1 MAMDTAMEDMDT
13 MDMAMARGR
22 LRPMLMLPQD
32 TIIMVM
38 DTAMV
43 VMDTMDMVMAR
54 ERPRLRLDTIITDTP
69 TDMVAMD
76 IMDTVMAR
84 GRLSPVII
92 MDTPMGMAIMDMV
105 VMDTM
110 VKQQLFICHS
120 NFSKFDLDLPESSQ
134 KKHTPDIKKYQN
146 SLFEIKDKTNR
157 MLCIM
162 FEISFMNV
170 QEVRLKQLATL
181 FKQNNICQFMPQW
194 LKSSNFGS
202 ISPIDGFDTIYILS
216 KLVPTVTMEAIL
228 TGSLE
233 YHMEPCPTEPFSIP
247 LPRPQSDLIYR
258 WENQGDVMPKF
269 LQNVTMFPKGCK

>member
-69 TDMVAMD
+69 TADMVAMD

-146 SLFEIKDKTNR
+146 SLFEIKDKQNIVYYVRDRLYELTEYQAEATGDTLR
-157 MLCIM
+157 AKAHWRVSVTMAG
-162 FEISFMNV
+162 SFV
-170 QEVRLKQLATL
+170 FLHKIFIIKEPVPTLTQEV
-181 FKQNNICQFMPQW
+181 
-194 LKSSNFGS
+194 
-202 ISPIDGFDTIYILS
+202 
-216 KLVPTVTMEAIL
+216 IL
-228 TGSLE
+228 TRS
-233 YHMEPCPTEPFSIP
+233 S
-247 LPRPQSDLIYR
+247 
-258 WENQGDVMPKF
+258 
-269 LQNVTMFPKGCK
+269 

>member
-1 MAMDTAMEDMDT
+1 MLRLSLTTMVPMVLATDMLMAMATPPTDTAST
-13 MDMAMARGR
+13 TARGR

-146 SLFEIKDKTNR
+146 SLFEIKDKTNQR
-157 MLCIM
+157 LCII
-162 FEISFMNV
+162 FETSFMNV

-194 LKSSNFGS
+194 LKSSNFGF
-202 ISPIDGFDTIYILS
+202 DGLM
-216 KLVPTVTMEAIL
+216 V
-228 TGSLE
+228 
-233 YHMEPCPTEPFSIP
+233 
-247 LPRPQSDLIYR
+247 
-258 WENQGDVMPKF
+258 
-269 LQNVTMFPKGCK
+269 